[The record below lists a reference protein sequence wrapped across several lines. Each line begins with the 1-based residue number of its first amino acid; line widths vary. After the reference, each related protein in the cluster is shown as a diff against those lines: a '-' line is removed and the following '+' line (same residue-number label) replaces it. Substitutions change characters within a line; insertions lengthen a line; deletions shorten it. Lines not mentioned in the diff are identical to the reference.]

1 MNTVEK
7 VDAKLLRMEQ
17 YWAESR
23 SGPFPEGI
31 QNAMADL
38 RALLEKQDTETTPAS
53 ELSDLAVDVRH
64 LTTTTTTTAIP
75 GPANTAAPGIY
86 ETTTTP
92 EQLDRVADA

>member
-31 QNAMADL
+31 QNTIMAL
-38 RALLEKQDTETTPAS
+38 RTSSETVLTP
-53 ELSDLAVDVRH
+53 ELSNLVVDVRH
-64 LTTTTTTTAIP
+64 ATTTTTTTTIP
-75 GPANTAAPGIY
+75 APANTAA
-86 ETTTTP
+86 
-92 EQLDRVADA
+92 LDA